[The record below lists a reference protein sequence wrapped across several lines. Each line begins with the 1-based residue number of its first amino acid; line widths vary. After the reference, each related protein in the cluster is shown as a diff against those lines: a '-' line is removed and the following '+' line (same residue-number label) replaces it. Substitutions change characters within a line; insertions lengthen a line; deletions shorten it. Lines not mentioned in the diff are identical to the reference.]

1 MTYLEIAI
9 FLSGNFPSGVSDDL

>member
-9 FLSGNFPSGVSDDL
+9 FYRAISQAA